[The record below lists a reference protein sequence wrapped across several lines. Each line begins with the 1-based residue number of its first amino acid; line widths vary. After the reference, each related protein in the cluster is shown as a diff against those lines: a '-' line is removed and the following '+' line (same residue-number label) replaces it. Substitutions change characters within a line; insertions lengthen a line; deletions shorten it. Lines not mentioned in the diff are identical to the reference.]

1 MEIHVVENEIP
12 LPICKKSLKNMGMT
26 LDYKSDASNIGEI
39 DIPLYCTN
47 SGHYSIPSTTWQIN
61 MKGSNCHI
69 NLHTSHLKA

>member
-47 SGHYSIPSTTWQIN
+47 SGHYSIPSTTW
-61 MKGSNCHI
+61 
-69 NLHTSHLKA
+69 